1 MTGHESRAG
10 AGRASHAGACT
21 RAGLFAVLGTVL
33 ATFGHHAVAD
43 GAVPWRLVAALI
55 VVQFAAVW
63 PLARRRYA
71 PVATIAFTLATQQ
84 ALHLALSYADGAA
97 SMPIPTIPTISTI
110 STTMAMPQHAMHAG
124 HLAAASGD
132 GHSWHHS
139 GAAMTAVHTLAAL
152 AVAWLLHRADAG
164 MTAALGTLHTLARA
178 AVAALAQALPWA
190 IADPERA
197 LLGLPAGQPGAVFA
211 VAARAWDEVLEYAV
225 VRRGPP
231 RRERPPVLHRSRP
244 PRRARG
250 RIPPYRQGVPLWHP
264 QCHPLCPSYPRP
276 PARRRVPGV
285 VSWWPAPSR

>member
-1 MTGHESRAG
+1 MTGHGRHPG

-43 GAVPWRLVAALI
+43 GTVPWRLVAVLI

-63 PLARRRYA
+63 PLARRRYV
-71 PVATIAFTLATQQ
+71 PVATITLTLATQG
-84 ALHLALSYADGAA
+84 ALHLALSYTDGAA
-97 SMPIPTIPTISTI
+97 SMT
-110 STTMAMPQHAMHAG
+110 MPQHAMHAG
-124 HLAAASGD
+124 HMSSAAGD
-132 GHSWHHS
+132 GHSWHHA

-178 AVAALAQALPWA
+178 AVAALAQALPRA

-197 LLGLPAGQPGAVFA
+197 LLGLPAGRTGAFFA
-211 VAARAWDEVLEYAV
+211 VAARAWEEVLEYAV

-231 RRERPPVLHRSRP
+231 RREHPPVLHRSRP

-250 RIPPYRQGVPLWHP
+250 RILPYQPGVPL
-264 QCHPLCPSYPRP
+264 CLLFLLPS
-276 PARRRVPGV
+276 ARRRVPAV
-285 VSWWPAPSR
+285 VSQWPAPSR